1 MFIEDGQIIKIDA
14 LTNFLDIREA
24 FVFGDD
30 VVGKICLQFR
40 VYDKNRPKGQKITQQ
55 VDFFMD
61 SEEASYFAEI
71 MKTGRICSLCRN
83 AKAENKYAPGYHKY
97 GGTASRK
104 ISKQLKIE
112 STDDGKLFI
121 KALEGPG
128 TISKTGAIAPAYKD
142 NDASQKVAIKL
153 TQEQAMKIG
162 LQIERAI
169 AYFDHWNAD
178 GIVKEKTER
187 FRRFKA
193 DEESS
198 FEQRAEKADDSSTE
212 TGSRF

>member
-71 MKTGRICSLCRN
+71 MKTGRICSLCKN
-83 AKAENKYAPGYHKY
+83 AQAENKYAPGYHKY
-97 GGTASRK
+97 GGTASKK

-112 STDDGKLFI
+112 SSDGKLFM

-142 NDASQKVAIKL
+142 NDATQKVAIKL
-153 TQEQAMKIG
+153 TMEQAMKIG

-169 AYFDHWNAD
+169 AYFDRWNAD
-178 GIVKEKTER
+178 GIVKEKTEK
-187 FRRFKA
+187 FHRFKA
-193 DEESS
+193 DDESN
-198 FEQRAEKADDSSTE
+198 FEQRAANADEPSADK
-212 TGSRF
+212 GSRF